1 MTISW
6 LRYTARH
13 NTGDIKKTEKKVEKN
28 KEDSKKKGKLNPP
41 SHVFL
46 ISH

>member
-28 KEDSKKKGKLNPP
+28 KEDSKKKENSILLPTC
-41 SHVFL
+41 FL
-46 ISH
+46 